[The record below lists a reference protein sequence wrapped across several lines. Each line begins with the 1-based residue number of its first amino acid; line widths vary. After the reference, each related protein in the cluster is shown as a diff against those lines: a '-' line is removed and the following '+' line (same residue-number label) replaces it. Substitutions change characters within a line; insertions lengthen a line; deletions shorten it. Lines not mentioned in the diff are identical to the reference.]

1 MFLLLVA
8 MLAAASLVSAQEV
21 RASITGT
28 VTDAQGAAIPGVT
41 ITATNIANNSSITQV
56 TNDAGLYLAP
66 FLTPGSYRL
75 TAEKHG
81 FRRYVRDGIVLQVQ
95 DRPRIDIVLEL
106 GELAQSVTVNA
117 EISQLQTETASRSQ
131 VIANEL
137 ISQVPTQGRNPFQI
151 AWAAPGVIKTGGWR
165 YLRSFDIAG
174 TSNFAVNGGRNR
186 ENEVLLD
193 GISNVRGNRTVIH
206 VPTMESVQEFK
217 VATNT
222 YDSQYGRTGGGVVTI
237 VTKSGTNA
245 LHGTLFENFQVE
257 ELNANQTEL
266 NRAGVPKSEW
276 HGVNKTGQPVP
287 GADGTTFDDLAD
299 AQLRRNDLPPNGTP
313 NMPQGTN
320 K

>member
-1 MFLLLVA
+1 MNRTCLLFVA
-8 MLAAASLVSAQEV
+8 LIATVSVASAQEV

-28 VTDAQGAAIPGVT
+28 VTDAQGAAVPGVT
-41 ITATNIANNSSITQV
+41 ITATNIANNSVITQV
-56 TNDAGLYLAP
+56 TNVAGLYLTP
-66 FLTPGSYRL
+66 FLRPGTYRL
-75 TAEKHG
+75 TAEKQG
-81 FRRYVRDGIVLQVQ
+81 FRRYVRDGIILQVQ
-95 DRPRIDIVLEL
+95 DRPRLDIVLEV
-106 GELAQSVTVNA
+106 GDLAQSVTVNA
-117 EISQLQTETASRSQ
+117 EVSQLQTETASRSQ

-151 AWAAPGVIKTGGWR
+151 AWAAPGVVKTGGWR

-217 VATNT
+217 VQTNT

-245 LHGTLFENFQVE
+245 LHGTVFEDFQVE
-257 ELNANQTEL
+257 ELNAN
-266 NRAGVPKSEW
+266 
-276 HGVNKTGQPVP
+276 
-287 GADGTTFDDLAD
+287 
-299 AQLRRNDLPPNGTP
+299 
-313 NMPQGTN
+313 
-320 K
+320 